1 MLRINI
7 DTDTNMAELSV
18 EGTPMRVM
26 TEMTFVIRALY
37 KQLRHSN
44 EKSGELFKVALQAII
59 GDDESPAWKLDYG
72 KASNITAIEFRFPHK
87 GNE

>member
-1 MLRINI
+1 MLRFNI

-18 EGTPMRVM
+18 EGSPMSVM
-26 TEMTFVIRALY
+26 AALTFVIRALY

-44 EKSGELFKVALQAII
+44 EKSGEAFKIALQAII
-59 GDDESPAWKLDYG
+59 GDDESPVWKLDYD
-72 KASNITAIEFRFPHK
+72 KASNITAIEFRCPYE